1 MNKVLL
7 VYWPEEGNVE
17 KVANKFAFRS
27 DRASFKIVS
36 VAKVTPDDLNEYDN
50 WIIGGSTVG
59 SHVWQDAD
67 DSNIWFEFFK
77 MLDNINL
84 TKKTVAFYGLGDQV
98 LYPHHYVD
106 GLGVFQEE
114 FENRKAN
121 IVGQWSIEGYEFF
134 DSEGMNNKMFFGL
147 AIDEEHQPEKTEERI
162 DKWLSKIQKE
172 FKSVRL

>member
-7 VYWPEEGNVE
+7 VYWPEEGSVE
-17 KVANKFAFRS
+17 KVANKFASRFERS
-27 DRASFKIVS
+27 NIKIVS
-36 VAKVTPDDLNEYDN
+36 VAKITSNDLNAYDN

-77 MLDNINL
+77 LLNKIDL
-84 TKKTVAFYGLGDQV
+84 TTKIVAFYGLGDQV

-114 FENRKAN
+114 FETRKAN
-121 IVGQWSIEGYEFF
+121 IVGQWPIDGYKFY
-134 DSEGMNNKMFFGL
+134 DSDGMNNKMFFGL
-147 AIDEEHQPEKTEERI
+147 ALDEEQQPEKTDERI
-162 DKWLSKIQKE
+162 DKWLARIQKH
-172 FKSVRL
+172 FK